1 MHWKSLGGPVACAC
15 VLLWGTLAGRA
26 AAGGEATPAALPN
39 LVYVL
44 ADDLGYGDLG
54 CLNPQGKIAT
64 PHLDRLAGQGMVFTD
79 AHSGSA
85 VCAPTRYGVLTG
97 RYCWRSSLKQGVL
110 GGYSRRLIEPGR
122 LTVPELLRRRGY
134 ATACLGKWHLGMDW
148 PLKQGGLAQADA
160 DGWKVDYAR
169 PIQNGPNS
177 VGFDEYFGISASLD
191 MPPFVF
197 IENDRAVTVPTVEK
211 TWIRKGPAA
220 ADFEAVDV
228 LPTLTRKA
236 VEYVR
241 QHAAAA
247 KAGRPFFLY
256 LALSAPHT
264 PILPTGPWQG
274 RSGLNP
280 YADFVMQVDDS
291 MGRLL
296 RALDESG
303 LAANT
308 LVFFTSDNGCSPAAD
323 VKDLEAKGHH
333 PSYRFRGYKADLFDG
348 GHRVPFLVRWPGKVK
363 PGSTSSQLTCLTDL
377 MATCADVLGERLPDN
392 AGEDSVSLLPAL
404 VGRDSGS
411 LREAVVHHSI
421 NGSFAVRQGRW
432 KLELCPDSGG
442 WSPPRPG
449 TAEAKKLPPIQLYDL
464 AADPGEQHNLH
475 DKHPEVVARLG
486 RLLDKY
492 VADGRSTPGA
502 PQPNDGAVRIFRT
515 PQENQ
520 R

>member
-1 MHWKSLGGPVACAC
+1 MHWKSLGGPMACVC
-15 VLLWGTLAGRA
+15 VLLWGAIAGRA

-64 PHLDRLAGQGMVFTD
+64 PGLDRLAAQGMVFTD

-85 VCAPTRYGVLTG
+85 VCTPTRYGVLTG
-97 RYCWRSSLKQGVL
+97 RYCWRSALKQGVL

-122 LTVPELLRRRGY
+122 LTVPELLKRRGY

-148 PLKQGGLAQADA
+148 PLKQGGLARGDA

-197 IENDRAVTVPTVEK
+197 IENGRSVAVPTVEK

-241 QHAAAA
+241 NHAAAA

-323 VKDLEAKGHH
+323 VKQLEAKGHH

-377 MATCADVLGERLPDN
+377 MATCAELLGERLPDN

-404 VGRDSGS
+404 VDRDNGP

-442 WSPPRPG
+442 WSLPRPG

-464 AADPGEQHNLH
+464 AVDPGEQHNLH
-475 DKHPEVVARLG
+475 DKHPEVVARLS
-486 RLLDKY
+486 RLLEKY
-492 VADGRSTPGA
+492 VADGRSTPGS
-502 PQPNDGAVRIFRT
+502 PQP
-515 PQENQ
+515 
-520 R
+520 